1 MDRRILLLEDN
12 TISREF
18 LHEALLCFSMPVD
31 VADTLAKACS
41 MARKNRYALL
51 LCDVHLSD
59 GGPRTVFSALQSLQE
74 NSLIVAITADAS
86 PEGKEFLLDIGY
98 REVWWKPIPMIELQ
112 NQVARILD
120 IGIATDSNDSPFLQ
134 WDEAA
139 ALRAVGNNQAT
150 LDALRVLFLSEL
162 PRQVKTIEQAFKTAN
177 HAELKAECHKL
188 LAGCGFV
195 GASRLGNSVRELCG
209 KPDKPEK
216 MDAFAQ
222 EARKCLELP

>member
-18 LHEALLCFSMPVD
+18 LHEALLCFSLPID
-31 VADTLAKACS
+31 VTDTLAKACS
-41 MARKNRYALL
+41 MARKNRYTLL

-59 GGPRTVFSALQSLQE
+59 GGPRTIFSALQRLQE
-74 NSLIVAITADAS
+74 NALIVAITADAS
-86 PEGKEFLLDIGY
+86 PEGKQFLLDMGY

-120 IGIATDSNDSPFLQ
+120 IGMAKASNEPPFLQ
-134 WDEAA
+134 WDQAA

-150 LDALRVLFLSEL
+150 LDALRELFLAEL
-162 PRQVKTIEQAFKTAN
+162 PRQAKIIEQAFKTAR

-195 GASRLGNSVRELCG
+195 GASRLGNSVRELCD
-209 KPDKPEK
+209 KPDKSEK

-222 EARKCLELP
+222 EIKKCLELS